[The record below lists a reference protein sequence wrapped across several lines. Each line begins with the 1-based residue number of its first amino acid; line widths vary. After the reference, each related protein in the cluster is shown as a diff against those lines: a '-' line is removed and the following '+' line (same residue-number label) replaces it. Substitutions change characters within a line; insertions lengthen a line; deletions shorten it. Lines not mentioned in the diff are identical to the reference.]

1 MNTPQPNIQAYSRM
15 ADTVPVK
22 KTCMTSF
29 MALFQKSKKLVVDEK
44 DKAIQAVVDKMATTA
59 PAQASCYGN
68 VSDATAPSASDVVVA
83 VVSDLD
89 PAANRDVVDAL
100 VKDVSEIAVSA
111 AVGVVASQK
120 KKLTYRS
127 CLYCSSHPRSLPS
140 EQPSTQAAQT
150 LDLKVRIPES
160 AP

>member
-1 MNTPQPNIQAYSRM
+1 M

-100 VKDVSEIAVSA
+100 VKDVSEIAA
-111 AVGVVASQK
+111 AVVASQK
-120 KKLTYRS
+120 KKPTYRF
-127 CLYCSSHPRSLPS
+127 CLYCSSHPQPLPS
-140 EQPSTQAAQT
+140 EKSATQVSQTSSLTVRVAEAA
-150 LDLKVRIPES
+150 P
-160 AP
+160 